1 LRALPLSARRG
12 LRPAR
17 FVNECLEIA
26 EGRNEV
32 SANVMHQAERE
43 FSRKRRN
50 ALEVEWSSAFPTLHG
65 LLNYLGSFRTQIID
79 FPRLCAK
86 EAVEELALPMAEKR
100 VDFDPLC
107 ESAQKLFTGGI
118 TPEDFMRSVVGIL
131 YRVGAVG
138 LKPGSGEQ
146 YLYSHNDEP
155 VINTI
160 VIGEASRVR
169 IHPMLHMAM
178 GIDSRRGG

>member
-1 LRALPLSARRG
+1 MKMLLAEDRRG
-12 LRPAR
+12 QRLRKLLKLTAKFR
-17 FVNECLEIA
+17 ERIA
-26 EGRNEV
+26 LV
-32 SANVMHQAERE
+32 
-43 FSRKRRN
+43 
-50 ALEVEWSSAFPTLHG
+50 
-65 LLNYLGSFRTQIID
+65 
-79 FPRLCAK
+79 
-86 EAVEELALPMAEKR
+86 
-100 VDFDPLC
+100 
-107 ESAQKLFTGGI
+107 
-118 TPEDFMRSVVGIL
+118 

-178 GIDSRRGG
+178 GIDLRRGG